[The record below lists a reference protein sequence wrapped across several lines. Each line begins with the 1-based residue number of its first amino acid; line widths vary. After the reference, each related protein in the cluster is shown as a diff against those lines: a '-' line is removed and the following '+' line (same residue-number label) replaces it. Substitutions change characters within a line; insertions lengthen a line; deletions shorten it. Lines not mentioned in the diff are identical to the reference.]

1 MVGARADDDQ
11 GSSSGSVYIY
21 SRSGG
26 SWTLDTKLVDPDG
39 ESSDSFGA
47 SVALEGDRLAVGTPG
62 DTDMGYFSGSV
73 TLFNRSTGDWLLEDK
88 LVVANGALYDGFGGK
103 ISLSGE
109 TLAVTADLE
118 EEEAEQ
124 SGAVYVYTLQA
135 GSWGL
140 QQKLKAPGE
149 PADGRFGRDIHL
161 EGDTLAVASSAGE
174 PLRIYERVGVEWN
187 LARHWTPFVD
197 QAAIPIAFSG
207 SELLAGFQGADT
219 LQPETGA
226 ALIFSLTTPPQCN
239 GDGSCACEEGFE
251 GPLCEQASCVI
262 QGVGF
267 CEDGNSCT
275 ADSCDETLGCVHEI
289 LPDCCGNQLV
299 EGAEDCDDG
308 NTVNGDGCSSACE
321 NETPRRLCSDSE
333 NGPHQRKRGVFHRPG
348 RSGGAPPFDV
358 WCDMEKGGWAMLLS
372 ATSGGTYWGNGSPNW
387 DKAGTDGAT
396 GYLNEETHQT
406 AYGSL
411 PTQAIRLCYQDSDH
425 CYDFKHNPGISL
437 QEFFTGGIT
446 YTAFSTN
453 TVGVS
458 DTGIPA
464 TLDAYGAAMGVAIG
478 SGDASGNDGIYCDWL
493 GINLPA
499 STSAIGWL
507 HDENAGCVTES
518 ELPSSWTTERLD
530 WA

>member
-1 MVGARADDDQ
+1 M
-11 GSSSGSVYIY
+11 
-21 SRSGG
+21 
-26 SWTLDTKLVDPDG
+26 
-39 ESSDSFGA
+39 
-47 SVALEGDRLAVGTPG
+47 
-62 DTDMGYFSGSV
+62 
-73 TLFNRSTGDWLLEDK
+73 
-88 LVVANGALYDGFGGK
+88 
-103 ISLSGE
+103 
-109 TLAVTADLE
+109 
-118 EEEAEQ
+118 
-124 SGAVYVYTLQA
+124 
-135 GSWGL
+135 
-140 QQKLKAPGE
+140 
-149 PADGRFGRDIHL
+149 
-161 EGDTLAVASSAGE
+161 
-174 PLRIYERVGVEWN
+174 
-187 LARHWTPFVD
+187 
-197 QAAIPIAFSG
+197 
-207 SELLAGFQGADT
+207 
-219 LQPETGA
+219 
-226 ALIFSLTTPPQCN
+226 
-239 GDGSCACEEGFE
+239 
-251 GPLCEQASCVI
+251 I

-321 NETPRRLCSDSE
+321 NETYPEDCVAILKTDPTSE
-333 NGPHQRKRGVFHRPG
+333 NGVYFIDPDGV
-348 RSGGAPPFDV
+348 GGAPPLEV

-425 CYDFKHNPGISL
+425 CYDFKHNSGISL

-464 TLDAYGAAMGVAIG
+464 TLDAYSAAMGVAIG

-507 HDENAGCVTES
+507 HDENAGCVTGVGTPKFMDDGAFGLGLNSCFDTTNCFPGGTGNLNGTWRNAFGAGIEGWGES
-518 ELPSSWTTERLD
+518 GPWFVLGRSTFCGDGAVDPDEPCDDGNMLNGDGCSNTCQVECENLTCTDNNPCTDESCDAINGCVST
-530 WA
+530 ANSPV